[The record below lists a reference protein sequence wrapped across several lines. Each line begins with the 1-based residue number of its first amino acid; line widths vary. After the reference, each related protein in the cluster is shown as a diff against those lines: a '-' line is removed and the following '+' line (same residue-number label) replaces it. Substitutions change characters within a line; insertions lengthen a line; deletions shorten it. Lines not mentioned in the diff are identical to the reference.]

1 MYNADTNSDQLECK
15 QNNIYLLIGGQ
26 QIKLND
32 QIITCKYVFTFSSK
46 RFRKMDYFHTNFK
59 KFIVEKDVMKKML

>member
-32 QIITCKYVFTFSSK
+32 
-46 RFRKMDYFHTNFK
+46 
-59 KFIVEKDVMKKML
+59 